1 MELMPW
7 KPLGD
12 LRSLRRE
19 MDDLWGRFLEGRPFG
34 ALLSQGWAPS
44 ADISET
50 KDKVIVKIDLPG
62 FEAADVQLS
71 ISGDLLTVKGE
82 KKQEQEEKDEHHHY
96 VERSYG
102 AFQRTFRLPVEIDSD
117 KVQARFDKGVLRITL
132 PKTARAK
139 KKEIKVQVK

>member
-1 MELMPW
+1 MELVPW
-7 KPLGD
+7 KPFGD
-12 LRSLRRE
+12 LRTLRRE
-19 MDDLWGRFLEGRPFG
+19 MDDLWSRFLEGKPLAGFMP
-34 ALLSQGWAPS
+34 QGWAPS

-50 KDKVIVKIDLPG
+50 KDKIIVKIDLPG
-62 FEAADVQLS
+62 LEAGDVQLS

-102 AFQRTFRLPVEIDSD
+102 AFQRSFRLPVEIDSD
-117 KVQARFDKGVLRITL
+117 KVQAKFDKGVLRITL
-132 PKTARAK
+132 AKTARAK

>member
-1 MELMPW
+1 MDLVPW
-7 KPLGD
+7 KPFGD
-12 LRSLRRE
+12 LRILRKE
-19 MDDLWGRFLEGRPFG
+19 MDDLWSRFLEGRPFAG
-34 ALLSQGWAPS
+34 FMAEGWAPS

-50 KDKVIVKIDLPG
+50 KDKVIVKVDLPG
-62 FEAADVQLS
+62 LEAADVQLS

-102 AFQRTFRLPVEIDSD
+102 AFQRSFRLPVEVDSD
-117 KVQARFDKGVLRITL
+117 KVQAKFDKGVLRITL